1 MRDSLQRYPLLRLLM
16 AYVVGIMVAHT
27 LCSVLESAVIGR
39 VGMCGPTIVLCAAA
53 LLFVVLIALNRRSLY
68 GIAALLLFVFIGSGE
83 YIASRHHTTYV
94 WPSGEALY
102 EARLTSDIEHRERN
116 VRCLLHVDAVCDSG
130 RWAVVDRTVYAY
142 FPIASSHV
150 SGEASASRHSVDALQ
165 AGDTLLFRGKV
176 SPPRN
181 FSDLPFDY
189 ARYLTMQGIS
199 GTTYLPRGSWVSAV
213 NTTPTLLERLL
224 RLRYRLQHEHLYPAF
239 APDAMGVI
247 AALTLGNKSHLAP
260 EVRAAYTDAGAAHAL
275 ALSGLHVGV
284 IYVMLGFLMRGLV
297 RRRSLRWV
305 ADVVIVT
312 VLWLFALMVGMSAS
326 VVRAVTMCSLYAVAR
341 WVSRDSAPINVL
353 SLAALVMLMG
363 RPFYLFDVGFQL
375 SFMAMASILW
385 LEPYME
391 MLFQRG
397 PLSRL
402 PAYFVGVVCM
412 SLAAQVGTLP
422 LTLYHFGT
430 FPTWFL
436 ITNLLVVPSL
446 SLLLMLCV
454 VWWVFA
460 LTGIPWATAL
470 GVLLQWLVQSLTSCL
485 AHIASWP
492 HAVLRVEH
500 FTLVSALASYLLIY
514 TVGQYWTRR
523 NPRSLVFALVVLLG
537 LLVSLLV
544 A

>member
-1 MRDSLQRYPLLRLLM
+1 MRDSLQRYPLLRLLI
-16 AYVVGIMVAHT
+16 AYVVGVMVAHA
-27 LCSVLESAVIGR
+27 LYPVLENAVVGR
-39 VGMCGPTIVLCAAA
+39 VVMWGFAIILCAA
-53 LLFVVLIALNRRSLY
+53 LSLVVLIVWSRRSLY
-68 GIAALLLFVFIGSGE
+68 GMAALLLFVSMGAVG
-83 YIASRHHTTYV
+83 YIIPRHHIAYA
-94 WPSGEALY
+94 WPLDDSLY
-102 EARLTSDIEHRERN
+102 EARLAADAERRERN
-116 VRCLLHVDAVCDSG
+116 VRCLLHVDAVYVSE
-130 RWAVVDRTVYAY
+130 RWIAVDRTIYAY
-142 FPIASSHV
+142 FPIV
-150 SGEASASRHSVDALQ
+150 SPQMPGMAAIPHPSVETLQ
-165 AGDTLLFRGKV
+165 AGDTLLFHGRV

-181 FSDLPFDY
+181 FSDSLTFDY
-189 ARYLTMQGIS
+189 ARHLTMQGIS
-199 GTTYLPRGSWVSAV
+199 GTTYLPHGSWTSAE
-213 NTTPTLLERLL
+213 NSTPSLRERLL

-297 RRRSLRWV
+297 RRRALRWI
-305 ADVVIVT
+305 ADAVIIT
-312 VLWLFALMVGMSAS
+312 VLWAFALMVGMSAS

-353 SLAALVMLMG
+353 SLAALVMLMI
-363 RPFYLFDVGFQL
+363 RPLYLFDVGFQL

-385 LEPYME
+385 LEPHME

-397 PLSRL
+397 SLSRL

-412 SLAAQVGTLP
+412 SVAAQAGTLP

-436 ITNLLVVPSL
+436 ITNLLVIPFL
-446 SLLLMLCV
+446 SILLVLCV
-454 VWWVFA
+454 VWWIFVLA
-460 LTGIPWATAL
+460 GIPWSTAL
-470 GVLLQWLVQSLTSCL
+470 GALLQWLVQSLTSCL

-523 NPRSLVFALVVLLG
+523 YPHSLVYALVSLLA